1 MCVLCVCVCS
11 VLHYFVITFNRLN
24 EDFDISIELLGGAV
38 GGVGGV
44 GGAIGGVG
52 VSPDSSNPIR
62 IQQIARVSSS
72 ESDGGPAS
80 PSRGGGN

>member
-1 MCVLCVCVCS
+1 MCVCVCVCVCS
-11 VLHYFVITFNRLN
+11 VLHYFCDHFNRLN

-38 GGVGGV
+38 GGVGGAV
-44 GGAIGGVG
+44 GGMG

-62 IQQIARVSSS
+62 IQQIARISSS
-72 ESDGGPAS
+72 DSDGGPAS

>member
-1 MCVLCVCVCS
+1 MCVCVC
-11 VLHYFVITFNRLN
+11 VVFFIIFVITFNRFN

-38 GGVGGV
+38 GGVGGAV
-44 GGAIGGVG
+44 GGMG

-62 IQQIARVSSS
+62 IQQIARISSS
-72 ESDGGPAS
+72 DSDGGPAS